1 SVLVFYTIHVF
12 LYPHW
17 LFTFGLRKE
26 RHIICGEVSVETVLK
41 KFTLVILVISLFGIL
56 LCLSKIGIHIVI
68 SVHFKM
74 LIPYQHYIEINSA
87 TVSLTSIVIAASLLT
102 VIIAFRR
109 RENIYFVGD
118 QPSPIVVE
126 PPLLQDGYQRQTYT
140 DL

>member
-1 SVLVFYTIHVF
+1 
-12 LYPHW
+12 
-17 LFTFGLRKE
+17 
-26 RHIICGEVSVETVLK
+26 
-41 KFTLVILVISLFGIL
+41 
-56 LCLSKIGIHIVI
+56 
-68 SVHFKM
+68 M